1 MNEKKQN
8 AEAMRSSI
16 QSVRDRH
23 QLNQLADTLA
33 KQQQHD
39 GVLGAHYV
47 SSKEANVVLNNPFDA
62 AYRTFTGYFFPE
74 AVEDKSKEE
83 AEKPADEA

>member
-1 MNEKKQN
+1 MGVHKAKLSVWRGPQRRQAADNLDN
-8 AEAMRSSI
+8 AN
-16 QSVRDRH
+16 QSCCWFQVAHVR
-23 QLNQLADTLA
+23 
-33 KQQQHD
+33 
-39 GVLGAHYV
+39 
-47 SSKEANVVLNNPFDA
+47 FDA